1 MLVDANL
8 LIYAADRRSRF
19 HQSAQKWLLGELNGS
34 RRVGLP
40 WQSLATFLR
49 VITHAGISAH
59 PLSPADAWRTVS
71 AWLDSEVAW
80 IPEPGAGY
88 GPTFGDLLTRYE
100 AIGNLVPDAQLAAL
114 ALEHG
119 LTIYS
124 ADTDFAR
131 FTEVSWVNPL
141 A

>member
-1 MLVDANL
+1 MLVDVNL
-8 LIYAADRRSRF
+8 LIYAADTRSRF
-19 HQSAQKWLLGELNGS
+19 HPVAREWLLGELNAS

-40 WQSLATFLR
+40 WQSLASFLR
-49 VITHAGISAH
+49 LATHPRAAAH
-59 PLSPADAWRTVS
+59 PLSPAEAWEKIS
-71 AWLDSEVAW
+71 IWLGSPVAW
-80 IPEPGAGY
+80 IPEPGSGY
-88 GPTFGDLLTRYE
+88 AAILGDLLVRYE
-100 AIGNLVPDAQLAAL
+100 VTGNLVPDAQLAAL

-124 ADTDFAR
+124 ADADFAR

>member
-1 MLVDANL
+1 MLVDVNL
-8 LIYAADRRSRF
+8 LLYAADTRNRF
-19 HQSAQKWLLGELNGS
+19 HPVAREWLLEQLNGS

-40 WQSLATFLR
+40 WQSLASFLR
-49 VITHAGISAH
+49 LATHPRLSDR
-59 PLSPADAWRTVS
+59 PLAPVEAWQEVSTWLESPA
-71 AWLDSEVAW
+71 AW
-80 IPEPGAGY
+80 IPEPGPGY
-88 GPTFGDLLTRYE
+88 AAILSDLLLRHE
-100 AIGNLVPDAQLAAL
+100 VSGNLVPDAQLAAL

-131 FTEVSWVNPL
+131 FTEVSWVNPQ

>member
-1 MLVDANL
+1 MLVDVNL
-8 LIYAADRRSRF
+8 LLYAADARSRF
-19 HQSAQKWLLGELNGS
+19 HPVAREWLLGQLNGS

-40 WQSLATFLR
+40 WQSLASFLR
-49 VITHAGISAH
+49 LATHSRVSANPLPPAEAWQMISTW
-59 PLSPADAWRTVS
+59 LGSPA
-71 AWLDSEVAW
+71 AW
-80 IPEPGAGY
+80 IPEPGVGY
-88 GPTFGDLLTRYE
+88 PAILGDLFARYDVS
-100 AIGNLVPDAQLAAL
+100 GNLVPDAQLAAL

-119 LTIYS
+119 LTVYS